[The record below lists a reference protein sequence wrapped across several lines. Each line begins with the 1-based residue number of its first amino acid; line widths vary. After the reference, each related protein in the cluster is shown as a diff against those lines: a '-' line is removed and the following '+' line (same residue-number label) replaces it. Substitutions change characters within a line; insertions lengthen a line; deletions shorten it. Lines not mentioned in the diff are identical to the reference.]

1 MLDDVMEYEEII
13 VALQAMTDWNDFAAS
28 LVRQYT
34 RKGELSERQWDAAER
49 MIRKVRDT
57 NARKATLQR
66 SVDVS
71 RITDLLKGAAVKRP
85 VFRAAGL
92 SFSMANPNGKNAG
105 AVYVIHPEHGYQG
118 KIMDG
123 AFQPSAGCSPAS
135 ADAVV
140 AVAKDPRG
148 EAIKHGKMT
157 GACSCCG
164 RTLTDATS
172 VEMGI
177 GPICAEKWG
186 L

>member
-13 VALQAMTDWNDFAAS
+13 VALQGMADWNDFAAS

-92 SFSMANPNGKNAG
+92 SFSMAPANGKNAG
-105 AVYVIHPEHGYQG
+105 AVYVKADGTYQG
-118 KIMDG
+118 KIMHG
-123 AFQPSAGCSPAS
+123 AFMAAGACDPET

>member
-1 MLDDVMEYEEII
+1 MFDDAMEYEDILI
-13 VALQAMTDWNDFAAS
+13 ALEGMTGWNDFAAS
-28 LVRQYT
+28 LVAQYR

-57 NARKATLQR
+57 KQRKASLQR

-71 RITDLLKGAAVKRP
+71 AITALLNGAKVKRP

-92 SFSMANPNGKNAG
+92 SFSMAPPNGKNAG
-105 AVYVIHPEHGYQG
+105 AVYVKADGTYQG
-118 KIMDG
+118 KIMNG
-123 AFQPSAGCSPAS
+123 AFMAAGACDPET